1 MGLPIYQRIK
11 GAPPANQGRLG
22 QRSASLPG
30 PHLRGTGATRLLA
43 LSFRLS
49 AFSYQLSVVA
59 RDCRFETGNMHLE
72 PCLSTVIRVRC
83 DVKSHTFTYANQHT
97 RTRDK

>member
-1 MGLPIYQRIK
+1 MGPQFISGSRVRHPQTRGGLGSVVLPSPVPICMDRGY
-11 GAPPANQGRLG
+11 PPL
-22 QRSASLPG
+22 SAQLS
-30 PHLRGTGATRLLA
+30 A
-43 LSFRLS
+43 LSF
-49 AFSYQLSVVA
+49 QLSVVA